1 MVAGAGI
8 GIDQETGHISIG
20 YLPTVQPVA
29 TSRLVLNV
37 TDNGLALVGSRG
49 CEVMESLLFLINL
62 VILVYCSWIAVR
74 AERGMVEGDVNLGL
88 LSYKVGRERR

>member
-1 MVAGAGI
+1 
-8 GIDQETGHISIG
+8 
-20 YLPTVQPVA
+20 
-29 TSRLVLNV
+29 
-37 TDNGLALVGSRG
+37 
-49 CEVMESLLFLINL
+49 MESLLFLINL